1 MYCLFWSAD
10 QGWDVDE
17 LMVRLDMMDPYHI
30 AQMRILQGRQ
40 EELIT
45 EFASRMGD
53 LYDTYGAE

>member
-1 MYCLFWSAD
+1 
-10 QGWDVDE
+10 
-17 LMVRLDMMDPYHI
+17 MVRLDMMDPYHI